1 MTNTQLFSSFTEEDK
16 NYEFNLSHF
25 EYEED
30 EGYVTV
36 YPTDYCLP
44 SNTVVTMTD
53 EGDLDHGLSV
63 YASNSFTELE
73 IEKINYYIAQEEVIS
88 FTLNEIISYFS
99 K

>member
-1 MTNTQLFSSFTEEDK
+1 MNNTQLFSSFAEEDK

-30 EGYVTV
+30 DGYV
-36 YPTDYCLP
+36 YPADYCLP

-73 IEKINYYIAQEEVIS
+73 LEKINYYISQEEVTS
-88 FTLNEIISYFS
+88 FTLNEIISYFC